1 MGKCKKLVFK
11 DFNSETPTILL
22 GLIISDKENR
32 IEFKTSK
39 RTWLIDKSR
48 LISLSDTDR
57 EFEEWYN
64 YINYKGLREHIN
76 KQRI

>member
-57 EFEEWYN
+57 EFEE
-64 YINYKGLREHIN
+64 
-76 KQRI
+76 